1 MGTLPKP
8 VLNSYL
14 SRASRQLPLT
24 GHQRRAATRQARSFI
39 SGNNTAAARQTSALL
54 EKQFPGLTRHLSQA
68 AGASSTAAAAARD
81 RSMLQRL
88 RQYVLKFTKNADPK
102 ATEGSSTKPAPFRN
116 FDKGVASKSKG
127 KSGGEGSSGN
137 SSAAAGG
144 NEAKKAGEEAATK
157 GEEAAKKGADKGAA
171 AEGSGKASRG
181 AEGESGAGGGK
192 KDSSSS
198 SSSSGGGGKG
208 SKKGGR
214 HTSEEPEFDSEQQEK
229 MALGALAVVTLAAVF
244 MIGPSL
250 ENKETMGKNVS
261 WQEFQGEYLRRG
273 LVERIVVYNKST
285 AVAELRADTGDF
297 ISEPVDS
304 RQSGGGGGGRRVAGH
319 VNFAIASIDNFERK
333 LEYAQRELG

>member
-14 SRASRQLPLT
+14 SRASRQLPFT
-24 GHQRRAATRQARSFI
+24 GHQRRAATRQARSFLT
-39 SGNNTAAARQTSALL
+39 GNNTAAARQTSAML
-54 EKQFPGLTRHLSQA
+54 EKQFPGFTRHLSQV
-68 AGASSTAAAAARD
+68 AGASTAAPSSTAAAARD
-81 RSMLQRL
+81 RGMLQRL
-88 RQYVLKFTKNADPK
+88 RQYVLKFTKNSDSK
-102 ATEGSSTKPAPFRN
+102 APEGSSTKSGPFRN

-127 KSGGEGSSGN
+127 KSGGEGGSGN
-137 SSAAAGG
+137 GSAAG

-157 GEEAAKKGADKGAA
+157 GEEAAKKSADKGAA
-171 AEGSGKASRG
+171 SEGGSKASRS
-181 AEGESGAGGGK
+181 AEGESAGSGK

-198 SSSSGGGGKG
+198 GGKG
-208 SKKGGR
+208 AKKGGR
-214 HTSEEPEFDSEQQEK
+214 HTSEEPEFDSQQQEK
-229 MALGALAVVTLAAVF
+229 MALGALAVVTLAVVF

-250 ENKETMGKNVS
+250 ENKETMGKSVS

-304 RQSGGGGGGRRVAGH
+304 RQSSSGRRIAGH